1 MIPDFKTYI
10 GESVWSDMHRRS
22 NGIKVKKEDSIDYL
36 NFNEFYKYLYQMYW
50 PTEYNDNYTFDNY
63 TSYNNDIC
71 IQIPIENPK
80 GHITQPY
87 IFTFKYKNGQD
98 DIDVIRIS
106 SRLID
111 VYPDIQKVIGTNYH
125 ITDLYEIK
133 PKSGKITN
141 TDIVYLLDKLFNM
154 VERPLF
160 KKIA

>member
-1 MIPDFKTYI
+1 MGHKP
-10 GESVWSDMHRRS
+10 G
-22 NGIKVKKEDSIDYL
+22 KEDSINHL
-36 NFNEFYKYLYQMYW
+36 NFEEFYKYLYHMYW
-50 PTEYNDNYTFDNY
+50 PTEYNDDYTFDEY

-71 IQIPIENPK
+71 IQIPIEKTNEHKIPL
-80 GHITQPY
+80 Y
-87 IFTFKYKNGQD
+87 IFTFKYKNGPD
-98 DIDVIRIS
+98 NIDTIKIS

-111 VYPDIQKVIGTNYH
+111 AYPDVQKVIGTNYH

-160 KKIA
+160 QKNA